1 MFTPYLQSIHTVFT
15 PPPPLDS
22 QAIVYWGCLGATMAL
37 CATRVAAG
45 RLTIGDAVA
54 INGLLIQL
62 HSPLTALGYTYQEI
76 RQVRGGEKAKN
87 KRRGWGVTLTKRTQ
101 VGKQE

>member
-1 MFTPYLQSIHTVFT
+1 MLCRAHAFTLPSPGV
-15 PPPPLDS
+15 
-22 QAIVYWGCLGATMAL
+22 QAIVYWGCLAGTMAL

-76 RQVRGGEKAKN
+76 RQVR
-87 KRRGWGVTLTKRTQ
+87 RRDK
-101 VGKQE
+101 KQMAQGQYQRNTHT